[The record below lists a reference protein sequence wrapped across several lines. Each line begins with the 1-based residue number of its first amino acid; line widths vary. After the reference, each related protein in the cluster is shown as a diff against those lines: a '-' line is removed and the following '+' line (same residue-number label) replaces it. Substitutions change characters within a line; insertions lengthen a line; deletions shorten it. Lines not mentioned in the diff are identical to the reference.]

1 MRQAI
6 LISVV
11 FLAGCGSDDQPAKVT
26 AKCPTTLVQQR
37 AVEAQSSDVAVVGTW
52 QSLESDLVPE
62 AGVVIGNIAVSQT
75 LHGALEPDAMVGIV
89 TGDISD
95 PHGNIVQCGLKAP
108 AADQEHIFY
117 ISRGAN
123 SLQVIDYRPNS
134 ES

>member
-6 LISVV
+6 LIWVI
-11 FLAGCGSDDQPAKVT
+11 FLAGCGSNDRPAKVA
-26 AKCPTTLVQQR
+26 AKCPATLAQQR
-37 AVEAQSSDVAVVGTW
+37 AADAQSSDIAVVGTW

-62 AGVVIGNIAVSQT
+62 AGVVMGNITVSQT
-75 LHGALEPDAMVGIV
+75 LRGALAPDAVVGIV
-89 TGDISD
+89 IGDISD
-95 PHGNIVQCGLKAP
+95 PRGKLVQCGLNAP
-108 AADQEHIFY
+108 VADQEHIFY